1 MDNFNLQIGIKGH
14 KEIIVSESDTASK
27 FGSGLIDVYA
37 TPAMIGLME
46 TTAQES
52 VQKFLPSGFITLGI
66 EINIK
71 HLKATPIGMKV
82 KCETILTAID
92 GKKLVFQVDAYDDNG
107 KIGEG
112 THARFIVER
121 KKFLEKLKQK

>member
-1 MDNFNLQIGIKGH
+1 MDYYNLQIGIKGH
-14 KEIIVSESDTASK
+14 KEIIVSETETASK

-37 TPAMIGLME
+37 TPAMVGLME

-52 VQKFLPSGFITLGI
+52 VQKYLPKGHITLGI

-71 HLKATPIGMKV
+71 HLKATLIGMKV
-82 KCETILTAID
+82 KCETELLQID
-92 GKKLVFQVDAYDDNG
+92 GKKLTFQVAAYDDLG

-112 THARFIVER
+112 THCRYIVET